1 MWQMYIERVDPILKI
16 IHAPTVQRD
25 IVGFIRDKS
34 HLGPTR
40 HILFFALYY
49 TSVITMS
56 EEECGEELQQSKG
69 EALKR

>member
-1 MWQMYIERVDPILKI
+1 MEFV
-16 IHAPTVQRD
+16 RD
-25 IVGFIRDKS
+25 ES
-34 HLGPTR
+34 HLDPTR
-40 HILFFALYY
+40 HILFFAIYY